1 MKRSDLMQPGMNG
14 AFVADG
20 FGLLPLPVTPSGQ
33 KLADKRLAV
42 KDVFDVAGLR
52 TGAGNPAWLAEQAIA
67 TRTALPV
74 RMLLD
79 EGAQWIGKTVTDE
92 LTYSLAGIN
101 AHYGTPVNPA
111 DASRIPGGSSSGS
124 AAAVAGGLADIGL
137 GTDCGGSIRLPASY
151 CGIWGI
157 RPTHGRIAA
166 NGCVTLA
173 HSFDT
178 VGWFTRDAQTLI
190 DVFELL
196 AHAVVPVSTDA
207 ATLRVPQ
214 EALAL
219 LNPEVR
225 ARFDETM
232 QGLGDIEQSAMG
244 TFDFAA
250 WGRAFRLLQG
260 ADIAQQHAA
269 WAREHMNDFGA
280 DVRSR
285 FEACLTID
293 RDELQA
299 AQCTRV
305 AAIRAMAQAFDAPG
319 RYWLMPTLP
328 WIAPRTDATREKVD
342 EVRARSQQLLC
353 IAGLAGLPQVSFPW
367 TTFHGAPLG
376 LSVIGARGDDEGVLA
391 LARELHAKLDVSAL
405 PELTDREP

>member
-20 FGLLPLPVTPSGQ
+20 FGLLPLPVAPSGQ

-124 AAAVAGGLADIGL
+124 AVAVAGGMADIGL

-178 VGWFTRDAQTLI
+178 VGWFTRDPQTLI

-219 LNPEVR
+219 LNPKSAPVS
-225 ARFDETM
+225 ARRCK
-232 QGLGDIEQSAMG
+232 GLASLNSRR
-244 TFDFAA
+244 
-250 WGRAFRLLQG
+250 W
-260 ADIAQQHAA
+260 
-269 WAREHMNDFGA
+269 EHSTLPPG
-280 DVRSR
+280 
-285 FEACLTID
+285 
-293 RDELQA
+293 
-299 AQCTRV
+299 
-305 AAIRAMAQAFDAPG
+305 DAPFAFC
-319 RYWLMPTLP
+319 R
-328 WIAPRTDATREKVD
+328 API
-342 EVRARSQQLLC
+342 S
-353 IAGLAGLPQVSFPW
+353 SNSM
-367 TTFHGAPLG
+367 PLG
-376 LSVIGARGDDEGVLA
+376 RMN
-391 LARELHAKLDVSAL
+391 
-405 PELTDREP
+405 T

>member
-1 MKRSDLMQPGMNG
+1 MKQSDLMQPGMNG

-20 FGLLPLPVTPSGQ
+20 FGLLPLPVAPSGQ

-196 AHAVVPVSTDA
+196 ARAVVPVSTDA

-225 ARFDETM
+225 ARFGETM
-232 QGLGDIEQSAMG
+232 QGLGVVEQPAMG

-269 WAREHMNDFGA
+269 WAREHMNDFGP

-293 RDELQA
+293 RDQLRA

-305 AAIRAMAQAFDAPG
+305 AASRAMAQAFDAPG

-328 WIAPRTDATREKVD
+328 WIAPRIDATREKVD
-342 EVRARSQQLLC
+342 EARARSQQLLC

-405 PELTDREP
+405 PELTDRGP